1 METES
6 SEENKAFAYN
16 IVERIGEGGFGRAYL
31 ALDQAKSKY
40 IVVKKDLYRNDGMS
54 E

>member
-6 SEENKAFAYN
+6 SEENKAFSYD

-31 ALDQAKSKY
+31 ALD
-40 IVVKKDLYRNDGMS
+40 
-54 E
+54 